1 LISGGGTGGHI
12 YPAIAIANAWKEK
25 HPSSEI
31 LFVGALGKME
41 MQKVPE
47 AGYPI
52 KGLPVAGLQRSLSL
66 QNLSFPFKLLKS
78 LRMASQIVSEF
89 NPDVVIGVGGYASGP
104 VLFAAQ
110 RKNIPTLL
118 QEQNSYAGL
127 TNKILARKAATICVA
142 YPNMEGFFP
151 ASKIKYTGNP
161 VRKDILQL
169 AGKKEKALAHFG
181 LDTSRKT
188 LLILG
193 GSLGARTL
201 NQAMLKDMEVFDR
214 DGYQVLWQSGKYYF
228 QEMLTK
234 TNEAGLM
241 HIHLKEFIREMDLA
255 YAAADII
262 VSRAGA
268 LSVSELSLVG
278 KPVIF
283 IPSPN
288 VAEDHQ
294 TKNAQAFVN
303 QKAAW
308 LLKDAEAVGNLKEKV
323 DQPLGT
329 LSRQLATV
337 DSKERAETADLKM
350 GPPYPP
356 EQSVRVKDMQTKLKN
371 IGYNVGSTG
380 IDGKFVQRTS
390 AALSAFIKD
399 YNLQRNSNLFDDNL
413 AKALDNGIE
422 SVKNISVNVD
432 TGK

>member
-1 LISGGGTGGHI
+1 MISGGGTGGHI

-142 YPNMEGFFP
+142 YPDMEGFFP

-169 AGKKEKALAHFG
+169 EGKKQKALAEFG
-181 LDTSRKT
+181 LEEGRKT

-201 NQAMLKDMEVFDR
+201 NLAMLKDMEALNQA
-214 DGYQVLWQSGKYYF
+214 GYQVLWQSGKYYF
-228 QEMLTK
+228 EEMRSKLK
-234 TNEAGLM
+234 EANLQ
-241 HIHLKEFIREMDLA
+241 HIHLLEFIRQMDLA

-262 VSRAGA
+262 ISRAGA

-294 TKNAQAFVN
+294 TKNAQAIVN
-303 QKAAW
+303 NKAAW
-308 LLKDAEAVGNLKEKV
+308 LLKDVEAVGHLKEKV
-323 DQPLGT
+323 DQLIQDPALIVDLG
-329 LSRQLATV
+329 
-337 DSKERAETADLKM
+337 
-350 GPPYPP
+350 
-356 EQSVRVKDMQTKLKN
+356 KN
-371 IGYNVGSTG
+371 I
-380 IDGKFVQRTS
+380 
-390 AALSAFIKD
+390 LS
-399 YNLQRNSNLFDDNL
+399 L
-413 AKALDNGIE
+413 AKPDAANAI
-422 SVKNISVNVD
+422 VNELE
-432 TGK
+432 KLIK